1 MEVYETSHYHVTGLR
16 ASLSIQLHI
25 ATDRQA
31 VSTGDGVYMTL
42 DGDCDVISIIHIC
55 ANWFPLTES
64 RCRLVGN
71 TLLRNICHR
80 HIALLTSS
88 WSATY
93 VRWQRGTARRR
104 TMLAPQQLIDISYAP
119 GPRQQ
124 TRRTL
129 LQRANGT
136 DRRTDTLFI
145 FIYLIQQTKDP
156 KVTNMSLTCYTTIS
170 VVNTK
175 RTSKIHQ

>member
-31 VSTGDGVYMTL
+31 VSTGDGVCMTL
-42 DGDCDVISIIHIC
+42 DGDSDVISIIHIC
-55 ANWFPLTES
+55 ANWFPLTGS

-88 WSATY
+88 
-93 VRWQRGTARRR
+93 
-104 TMLAPQQLIDISYAP
+104 
-119 GPRQQ
+119 
-124 TRRTL
+124 
-129 LQRANGT
+129 
-136 DRRTDTLFI
+136 
-145 FIYLIQQTKDP
+145 
-156 KVTNMSLTCYTTIS
+156 
-170 VVNTK
+170 
-175 RTSKIHQ
+175 

>member
-1 MEVYETSHYHVTGLR
+1 
-16 ASLSIQLHI
+16 
-25 ATDRQA
+25 
-31 VSTGDGVYMTL
+31 
-42 DGDCDVISIIHIC
+42 
-55 ANWFPLTES
+55 
-64 RCRLVGN
+64 
-71 TLLRNICHR
+71 
-80 HIALLTSS
+80 
-88 WSATY
+88 
-93 VRWQRGTARRR
+93 
-104 TMLAPQQLIDISYAP
+104 MLAPQQLIDISYAP